1 MRPGSLS
8 RSADADAM
16 WRAEPQE
23 QPETELGASFGL
35 QHERTQ
41 LPTPAAANLPS
52 SQTASPT
59 PLITRRFKL
68 QPTARRSDTQ
78 QANAASSNKPYCT
91 ETLAAARQSGFTST
105 IKRHLFNNAASISF
119 STLFYSTSKCLRNT
133 QQSHN
138 GAAKTNSPPQCWDYC
153 WHHGRTT

>member
-8 RSADADAM
+8 RSADADEL

-52 SQTASPT
+52 SQMASPT

-91 ETLAAARQSGFTST
+91 EIQRSVLQSGC
-105 IKRHLFNNAASISF
+105 
-119 STLFYSTSKCLRNT
+119 STSVWVV
-133 QQSHN
+133 HN
-138 GAAKTNSPPQCWDYC
+138 KKTPV
-153 WHHGRTT
+153 